1 MNGKKAKLLR
11 KGAKRYRLPYEKL
24 KIAYNNLSTLGK
36 ESFAETIRGGVKL

>member
-24 KIAYNNLSTLGK
+24 KIAYNNLGSVGK
-36 ESFAETIRGGVKL
+36 ESFAETIKGGVQL